1 MFWCCQT
8 RSPSP
13 ITCPKHELPLR
24 KPVKTVILASK
35 PLGSWR
41 MSVYWIYDYP
51 SGYIGALF
59 AFVFVATTCLGILF
73 FRRRVR
79 SWIHSE
85 RRAND
90 MIAVTLATVSV
101 LYGLLLGLLA
111 VGASQ
116 NFSSASDIV
125 TREASSLAALYR
137 DLGGYPQPIRGNLR
151 GKLRDYTRYVI
162 EESWPQQRRGI
173 VPAVGSDRITAFY
186 DELLTYNPTELSRE
200 IVYAE
205 TLRQFDNLVET
216 RRSRLANVTAGIPGV
231 FWWVVALGAVLNIA
245 LICMLDMEV
254 HVHLLLGGAMSLF
267 LGIVIFMIAAL
278 DNPFRGEVSIGPDPI
293 QLVYETLMNSK

>member
-1 MFWCCQT
+1 MF
-8 RSPSP
+8 
-13 ITCPKHELPLR
+13 
-24 KPVKTVILASK
+24 
-35 PLGSWR
+35 
-41 MSVYWIYDYP
+41 YWIYDYP
-51 SGYIGALF
+51 TEYIGMLF
-59 AFVFVATTCLGILF
+59 AFVFVATTSLGILF
-73 FRRRVR
+73 FRRTVR

-111 VGASQ
+111 VGTYQ
-116 NFSSASDIV
+116 NFSSVSDIV

-137 DLGGYPQPIRGNLR
+137 DLGGYPQPIRGILR
-151 GKLRDYTRYVI
+151 DKLRDYTRNVI
-162 EESWPQQRRGI
+162 EESWPQQRHGI
-173 VPAVGSDRITAFY
+173 VPRGELDRITTFY
-186 DELLTYNPTELSRE
+186 DELLTYNPTELSRG

-205 TLRQFDNLVET
+205 TLRQFNDLTET
-216 RRSRLANVTAGIPGV
+216 RRSRLANVTTGIPAV
-231 FWWVVALGAVLNIA
+231 MWWVVAFGAVINIA

-278 DNPFRGEVSIGPDPI
+278 DNPFRGEVSVGPDAM
-293 QLVYETLMNSK
+293 QLLYENSNESEIKISPEVQQAQGGYNPPYWLLPVPSRFMSDATRTK